1 VQKVKI
7 IPAIDLMDGQVVRLL
22 KGNPKNKTVYSNNP
36 QEIAKKWEKQG
47 ADMIHLV
54 DLDATLGLGSNIDII
69 KKITREASIPIQVG
83 GGLRS
88 ESAII
93 SALDFAQ
100 RVVVG
105 TIAFKDFAL
114 VSDLATKFGKKR
126 IVISIDHNNGI
137 IVTNGWQKST
147 GINLIEAAKSFS
159 KKNFTE
165 FLLTNVSR
173 DGTLQGPDLENL
185 AQICNLENANVIA
198 SGGISGPTDIT
209 KIKQCNAYGVILGKA
224 LYDEKITIKEAKQL
238 A

>member
-1 VQKVKI
+1 MKI
-7 IPAIDLMDGQVVRLL
+7 IPAIDLMDGHVVRLL
-22 KGNPKNKTVYSNNP
+22 QGNPKNKTVYSNNP

-47 ADMIHLV
+47 VDMIHLV
-54 DLDATLGLGSNIDII
+54 DLDATLGLGSNIGMI
-69 KKITREASIPIQVG
+69 KKITKEISIPVQVA

-88 ESAII
+88 ESAMI

-100 RVVVG
+100 RIVVG
-105 TIAFKDFAL
+105 TIAFKDFDL
-114 VSDLATKFGKKR
+114 VSDLAAKFGKKR
-126 IVISIDHNNGI
+126 IVISTDHNNGI

-147 GINLIEAAKSFS
+147 GINLIEAVNNFS

-173 DGTLQGPDLENL
+173 DGTLEGPDLENL
-185 AQICNLENANVIA
+185 AKVCKIENINVIA
-198 SGGISGPTDIT
+198 SGGISGPSDIT

-224 LYDEKITIKEAKQL
+224 LYDEKISIKEAKEL